1 MEESPLV
8 SIIMPAYNS
17 ADFIVEAIQS
27 VLQQT
32 HLNWELLIIDDAS
45 VDDTV
50 EITQK
55 FASTDS
61 RIQLFQNK
69 TNQGAGVGRNIGINA
84 AQGSFIAFLDAD
96 DLWLPKKLE
105 FQLEFMKSHDLDM
118 TYSSYYLINE
128 SGKELF
134 KKIEA
139 LPILSY
145 KKLLKS
151 NYVGNLTGIY
161 SVKKLGKIYS
171 PTLRK
176 RQDWALWLT
185 ILKKLESTKGIIE
198 PLAKYRIRENS
209 ISKNKTFLL
218 KYNYLIYREFLKYNT
233 LRSLLKMGVF
243 LKEHFFI
250 KKKQVVSKRVK

>member
-8 SIIMPAYNS
+8 SVIMPAYNS
-17 ADFIVEAIQS
+17 ADFIAEAIQS
-27 VLQQT
+27 VLNQT
-32 HLNWELLIIDDAS
+32 YFNWELLIIDDAS
-45 VDDTV
+45 IDSTV
-50 EITQK
+50 QIIK
-55 FASTDS
+55 KYVSTDS

-69 TNQGAGVGRNIGINA
+69 TNSGTGISRNIGIKA
-84 AQGSFIAFLDAD
+84 AQGSFISFLDSD
-96 DLWLPKKLE
+96 DLWLPEKLE
-105 FQLEFMKSHDLDM
+105 IQLEFMKNHNLDM

-145 KKLLKS
+145 KRLLKS

-161 SVKKLGKIYS
+161 RVKKLGKIYS

-185 ILKKLESTKGIIE
+185 ILKEVESTKGILE

-209 ISKNKTFLL
+209 ISNNKTSLL
-218 KYNYLIYREFLKYNT
+218 KYNYLIYREFLKYSK
-233 LRSLLKMGVF
+233 LKSLFKMGVF

-250 KKKQVVSKRVK
+250 KKKQVVSK

>member
-8 SIIMPAYNS
+8 SVIMPAYNS
-17 ADFIVEAIQS
+17 AKFIAESIQS
-27 VLQQT
+27 VLHQF
-32 HLNWELLIIDDAS
+32 HSNWELLIIDDAS
-45 VDDTV
+45 EDNTV
-50 EITQK
+50 EIIEK
-55 FASTDS
+55 FASSDP

-69 TNQGAGVGRNIGINA
+69 TNKGTGISRNIGIKA
-84 AQGSFIAFLDAD
+84 AQGSYIAFLDAD

-105 FQLEFMKSHDLDM
+105 AQLDFMKRRDLEM

-128 SGKELF
+128 SGQELH
-134 KKIEA
+134 KKIQA

-161 SVKKLGKIYS
+161 KVEKLGKIYS
-171 PTLRK
+171 PILRK
-176 RQDWALWLT
+176 RQDWALWLA
-185 ILKKLESTKGIIE
+185 ILKRIESTKGIIE

-209 ISKNKTFLL
+209 ISNNKTALL
-218 KYNYLIYREFLKYNT
+218 KYNYLIYREFLKYSK
-233 LRSLLKMGVF
+233 LKSLVKMGVF

-250 KKKQVVSKRVK
+250 KKKQVVSK

>member
-8 SIIMPAYNS
+8 SVIMPAYNS
-17 ADFIVEAIQS
+17 ADFIAESIQS

-32 HLNWELLIIDDAS
+32 HKNWELLIIDDAS
-45 VDDTV
+45 EDNTV
-50 EITQK
+50 KIIDN
-55 FASTDS
+55 FASADS
-61 RIQLFQNK
+61 RIHLFQSK
-69 TNQGAGVGRNIGINA
+69 KNQGTGISRNIGIKV
-84 AQGSFIAFLDAD
+84 AQGSYMAFLDAD

-105 FQLEFMKSHDLDM
+105 TQLKFMESHEIEM

-128 SGKELF
+128 SGQEIQKMVQ
-134 KKIEA
+134 A
-139 LPILSY
+139 LPILTY

-161 SVKKLGKIYS
+161 SVEKLGKIYS
-171 PTLRK
+171 PTFRK

-185 ILKKLESTKGIIE
+185 ILKKIDSTKGISE

-209 ISKNKTFLL
+209 ISNNKIVLI
-218 KYNYLIYREFLKYNT
+218 KYNYLIYNEFLKYSK
-233 LRSLLKMGVF
+233 LKSLVKMGVF

-250 KKKQVVSKRVK
+250 KKKQVISK

>member
-8 SIIMPAYNS
+8 SVIMPAYNS
-17 ADFIVEAIQS
+17 ADFIAESIQS
-27 VLQQT
+27 VLYQF
-32 HLNWELLIIDDAS
+32 HSNWELLIIDDAS
-45 VDDTV
+45 EDNTV
-50 EITQK
+50 EIIEK
-55 FASTDS
+55 FASADP

-69 TNQGAGVGRNIGINA
+69 INQGTGISRNIGIKA

-96 DLWLPKKLE
+96 DLWLPEKLE
-105 FQLEFMKSHDLDM
+105 TQLDFMKSHDLEM

-128 SGKELF
+128 SGQELQ
-134 KKIEA
+134 KKIQA

-161 SVKKLGKIYS
+161 KVEKLGKIYS
-171 PTLRK
+171 PILRK
-176 RQDWALWLT
+176 RQDWALWLA
-185 ILKKLESTKGIIE
+185 ILKRIESTKGIIE

-209 ISKNKTFLL
+209 ISNNKTALL
-218 KYNYLIYREFLKYNT
+218 KYNYLIYREFLKYSK
-233 LRSLLKMGVF
+233 LKSLVKMGVF

-250 KKKQVVSKRVK
+250 KKKQEVSK

>member
-8 SIIMPAYNS
+8 SVIMPAYNS
-17 ADFIVEAIQS
+17 ADFIAEAIQS
-27 VLQQT
+27 VLHQF
-32 HLNWELLIIDDAS
+32 HPNWELLIIDDAS
-45 VDDTV
+45 EDNTV
-50 EITQK
+50 EIIKK
-55 FASTDS
+55 FASADP

-69 TNQGAGVGRNIGINA
+69 TNQGTGVSRNIGIKA
-84 AQGSFIAFLDAD
+84 AQGSYISFLDAD

-105 FQLEFMKSHDLDM
+105 TQLDFMKSHDLDM

-128 SGKELF
+128 SGQELH
-134 KKIEA
+134 KKIQA
-139 LPILSY
+139 LPNLTY

-161 SVKKLGKIYS
+161 KLEKLGKIYS

-176 RQDWALWLT
+176 RQDWALWLV

-209 ISKNKTFLL
+209 ISNNKTSLL
-218 KYNYLIYREFLKYNT
+218 KYNYLIYREFLKYSK
-233 LRSLLKMGVF
+233 LKSLVKMGVF
-243 LKEHFFI
+243 LKEHFFV
-250 KKKQVVSKRVK
+250 KKKQEVSK

>member
-50 EITQK
+50 IITQK

-69 TNQGAGVGRNIGINA
+69 TNLGAGVSRNIGIKA

-96 DLWLPKKLE
+96 DLWMPKKLE
-105 FQLEFMKSHDLDM
+105 IQLEFMKSHDLDM

-209 ISKNKTFLL
+209 ISNNKTSLL